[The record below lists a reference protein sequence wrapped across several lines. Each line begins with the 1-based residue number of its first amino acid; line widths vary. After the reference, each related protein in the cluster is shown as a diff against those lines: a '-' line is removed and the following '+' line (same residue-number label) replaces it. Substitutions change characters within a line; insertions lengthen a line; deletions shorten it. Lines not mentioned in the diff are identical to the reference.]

1 MRRGLSR
8 LSALC
13 AGVLLLLLPSLL
25 PASARAAEISV
36 AAAADLQFALA
47 EVAAR
52 FTAATG
58 QRVRLSFGSSG
69 NYARQIAR
77 GAPFD
82 LYFSANESY
91 VEHLVAAG
99 LTRDGGRIYGHGRLV
114 LYIAAGRDLD
124 PDTPLAD
131 LAAQPGLRRLA
142 IANPDHAPYGAAAR
156 AALLQAGSWDALTDR
171 LVFGE
176 NASQATQFVSSAAAD
191 AGLVPYALVL
201 APQLAGRGRYRLL
214 PADAHPPLR
223 QRVVLLA
230 GASAGAAAFYAFVA
244 GPEAHAI
251 LARYGF
257 DPGSD

>member
-1 MRRGLSR
+1 MLRGRSCLPAAR
-8 LSALC
+8 LLA
-13 AGVLLLLLPSLL
+13 LLLLLGLSPL
-25 PASARAAEISV
+25 PARAAEISV

-82 LYFSANESY
+82 LYFAANESY

-114 LYIAAGRDLD
+114 LFIADGRDID

-131 LAAQPGLRRLA
+131 LATQPGLRRLA

-156 AALLQAGSWDALTDR
+156 AALIQAGSWDALTER
-171 LVFGE
+171 LVYGE
-176 NASQATQFVSSAAAD
+176 NASQATQFVSSGAAD

-214 PADAHPPLR
+214 SADAHPPLR

-230 GASAGAAAFYAFVA
+230 GASAAAEAFYAFVA
-244 GPEAHAI
+244 GPEARAI
-251 LARYGF
+251 LVRYGF
-257 DPGSD
+257 DAGSD

>member
-1 MRRGLSR
+1 MRRGHTR
-8 LSALC
+8 LPAAC
-13 AGVLLLLLPSLL
+13 AGSLLLLLSCLL
-25 PASARAAEISV
+25 PARAAEISV

-47 EVAAR
+47 EVATR

-69 NYARQIAR
+69 NYARQITR

-99 LTRDGGRIYGHGRLV
+99 LTRDGGRIYGQGRLV
-114 LYIAAGRDLD
+114 LYVADGRDLD

-131 LAAQPGLRRLA
+131 LAARPGLRRLA
-142 IANPDHAPYGAAAR
+142 IANPEHAPYGAAAR
-156 AALLQAGSWDALTDR
+156 AALLQAGSWDALVDR

-176 NASQATQFVSSAAAD
+176 NASQATQFVSSGAAD

-214 PADAHPPLR
+214 PAEAHPPLR
-223 QRVVLLA
+223 QRVVLLS
-230 GASAGAAAFYAFVA
+230 GASTGAAAFYDFVA
-244 GPEAHAI
+244 GPEARAI

-257 DPGSD
+257 DAGSD